1 MIGKILKKLLETKNL
16 KVSELAAMTSLQIPT
31 INNIIQGSSAKREL
45 IQKISLAL
53 KVDLLRYI
61 DKKKK
66 VDYELLEESDINLYS
81 LANETVRE
89 SILKYSVV
97 IHKKQ
102 LDDLVNISYNY
113 LLTSP
118 KITKTEI
125 TSFVTGMIEYAINNY
140 DFLYKYK

>member
-16 KVSELAAMTSLQIPT
+16 KISELSSMTSLQIPT

-45 IQKISLAL
+45 IEKISLAL
-53 KVDLLRYI
+53 NVDLLRYI
-61 DKKKK
+61 DEKKKIN
-66 VDYELLEESDINLYS
+66 YELLEESNINLYS
-81 LANETVRE
+81 LANEVVRE
-89 SILKYSVV
+89 SILRYPVV

-113 LLTSP
+113 LLTNP
-118 KITKTEI
+118 KIPKAEI
-125 TSFVTGMIEYAINNY
+125 TSFVTGMIEYAISNY